1 MQKLLNST
9 TLSEGITSSLNC
21 LDDSIKPPKEDK
33 LISIE
38 WFKIRETDF
47 RDKIFKFE
55 FGNKRLSHY
64 KKSLKSRTIF
74 YNEEPLSLKFS
85 NSSMEDGGLYECVL
99 KHSENGKESYFKNYI
114 SLNVPHAPTAV
125 YIEDM
130 EGATVRGVYLDVTE
144 GDKIVLTCIAF
155 NGFPKPTI
163 QWQLDN
169 KIIRGTISN
178 VIDKSNIKKPKVSS
192 TIDSMV
198 ADSELSG
205 GKLTCR
211 IIQDLSDDEKH
222 SFVNQRTI
230 ILRVKQSEHTKQKN
244 SFTQRELIS
253 RKELYSF
260 PKRSENHSVKNF
272 NSTSE
277 SFDSSNT
284 GRLRSHS
291 VAMNTSIQASNIT
304 YVNRGANNIDPAA
317 PALRKL
323 LLEITRNIFIITIMF
338 IIIIVL
344 LVCLYAVSQ
353 CEKAIR
359 SDTITN
365 IRVDEGSDY
374 GHSASNDSTYQA
386 TNTIIN

>member
-1 MQKLLNST
+1 M
-9 TLSEGITSSLNC
+9 
-21 LDDSIKPPKEDK
+21 
-33 LISIE
+33 
-38 WFKIRETDF
+38 
-47 RDKIFKFE
+47 
-55 FGNKRLSHY
+55 
-64 KKSLKSRTIF
+64 
-74 YNEEPLSLKFS
+74 
-85 NSSMEDGGLYECVL
+85 
-99 KHSENGKESYFKNYI
+99 
-114 SLNVPHAPTAV
+114 
-125 YIEDM
+125 
-130 EGATVRGVYLDVTE
+130 
-144 GDKIVLTCIAF
+144 
-155 NGFPKPTI
+155 
-163 QWQLDN
+163 
-169 KIIRGTISN
+169 
-178 VIDKSNIKKPKVSS
+178 
-192 TIDSMV
+192 
-198 ADSELSG
+198 
-205 GKLTCR
+205 
-211 IIQDLSDDEKH
+211 
-222 SFVNQRTI
+222 
-230 ILRVKQSEHTKQKN
+230 
-244 SFTQRELIS
+244 IS

-260 PKRSENHSVKNF
+260 PKRSENHSLKNF

-323 LLEITRNIFIITIMF
+323 LPEITRNIFIITIMF

>member
-21 LDDSIKPPKEDK
+21 LDDSIKPPKKDK

-130 EGATVRGVYLDVTE
+130 EGVTVRGVYLDVTE

-178 VIDKSNIKKPKVSS
+178 IVDKSNIKKPKVSS

-198 ADSELSG
+198 AVPELSG

-211 IIQDLSDDEKH
+211 IIQDLSDDQKH

-230 ILRVKQSEHTKQKN
+230 ILRVKQREHTKQEN
-244 SFTQRELIS
+244 NFTQRELIS
-253 RKELYSF
+253 RKELYLF
-260 PKRSENHSVKNF
+260 PERSENHSVENF
-272 NSTSE
+272 NLTSE
-277 SFDSSNT
+277 SFNSINT
-284 GRLRSHS
+284 ESLRSQS

-344 LVCLYAVSQ
+344 LVCLYAISQ
-353 CEKAIR
+353 CEKAVR
-359 SDTITN
+359 SDTIM
-365 IRVDEGSDY
+365 RVDEDSDY
-374 GHSASNDSTYQA
+374 GHSTSNDSTYQA
-386 TNTIIN
+386 TNSIIN

>member
-1 MQKLLNST
+1 MQKFLNSN
-9 TLSEGITSSLNC
+9 TLSEGIISSLNC

-144 GDKIVLTCIAF
+144 GDQIVLTCIAF

-178 VIDKSNIKKPKVSS
+178 IVDKSNIKKPKVSS

-198 ADSELSG
+198 AVPELSA

-230 ILRVKQSEHTKQKN
+230 ILRVKQSEHTKQKKQ
-244 SFTQRELIS
+244 FHTKRIDITKRTLLIPKEI
-253 RKELYSF
+253 RKPQ
-260 PKRSENHSVKNF
+260 PK
-272 NSTSE
+272 
-277 SFDSSNT
+277 
-284 GRLRSHS
+284 
-291 VAMNTSIQASNIT
+291 
-304 YVNRGANNIDPAA
+304 
-317 PALRKL
+317 KL
-323 LLEITRNIFIITIMF
+323 
-338 IIIIVL
+338 
-344 LVCLYAVSQ
+344 
-353 CEKAIR
+353 
-359 SDTITN
+359 
-365 IRVDEGSDY
+365 
-374 GHSASNDSTYQA
+374 
-386 TNTIIN
+386 